1 MNRSENGDFARE
13 FLIEVAGIGR
23 GLKLGDKWRRNAFVI
38 DVVEVYRTEVWMSHN
53 FKGICFT

>member
-1 MNRSENGDFARE
+1 MNRSENGNFARE

-23 GLKLGDKWRRNAFVI
+23 GLKLGNKWRWNAFVI

-53 FKGICFT
+53 FEGI